1 MKTTSICLLF
11 LISCLFLL
19 SVSCGNRNSPESSGH
34 PSENTDPD
42 AGVESDQTGII
53 KVADQII
60 YDVEIINPNSNN
72 QWTAECLAGLDHDA
86 LVDFVFDGLY
96 KERFFAYDIFEGT
109 PISAKSIRKM
119 EEEGDFS
126 RDRIGKFQ
134 FKEVWE
140 LDTLNM
146 SYIKKVTE
154 IRMGVQA
161 FQEDGTVAN
170 YNPLLR
176 VVL

>member
-1 MKTTSICLLF
+1 
-11 LISCLFLL
+11 
-19 SVSCGNRNSPESSGH
+19 
-34 PSENTDPD
+34 
-42 AGVESDQTGII
+42 
-53 KVADQII
+53 
-60 YDVEIINPNSNN
+60 
-72 QWTAECLAGLDHDA
+72 
-86 LVDFVFDGLY
+86 
-96 KERFFAYDIFEGT
+96 
-109 PISAKSIRKM
+109 M

-146 SYIKKVTE
+146 SYTKRVTE